1 MGKLAEFGNVQA
13 SVLLARIFGKGWN
26 LLIGAIGLVS
36 IGIGTLLHI
45 GNNSGI
51 DLLKSPLKPVH
62 LVGWLVLINEVFREW
77 VFGVG
82 ISGEVDKSDTGK
94 LFLPALT
101 EMSGGRV
108 AGVLLEVADIFLVV
122 LDDHLFL

>member
-1 MGKLAEFGNVQA
+1 M
-13 SVLLARIFGKGWN
+13 
-26 LLIGAIGLVS
+26 IGAIGLVS

-45 GNNSGI
+45 GNNFGV

-62 LVGWLVLINEVFREW
+62 LVGWLVLIYEVFREW

-82 ISGEVDKSDTGK
+82 ISNEVDKSDTGK
-94 LFLPALT
+94 LFLPMLT